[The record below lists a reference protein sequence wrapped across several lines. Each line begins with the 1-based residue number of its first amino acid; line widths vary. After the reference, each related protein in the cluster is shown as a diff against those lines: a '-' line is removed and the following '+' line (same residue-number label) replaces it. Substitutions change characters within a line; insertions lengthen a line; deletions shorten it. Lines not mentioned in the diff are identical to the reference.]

1 MNNTA
6 IINTFISDNSNITS
20 IKTQHQQILAAIT
33 NGFVKFEPMIKM
45 SIVID
50 NTFFTVIHF
59 SNISSFT

>member
-6 IINTFISDNSNITS
+6 IINTFNSDNSNIAS
-20 IKTQHQQILAAIT
+20 IKTQHQQILTTIT

-59 SNISSFT
+59 SNIISFT